1 MKPQDQASLHAAVF
15 SKTARD
21 PDWVGYWLA
30 RHQQTEDL
38 DEDQLAAKLGMTMD
52 NLVLLCLCRTPRDG
66 AQFKQDVDAICQKTG
81 VDRLVLKNLLR
92 QEKNHLRWAQTPPPQ
107 AGGYLAAAADAPP
120 EPTDDQ

>member
-81 VDRLVLKNLLR
+81 ADQKVLQNLLR
-92 QEKNHLRWAQTPPPQ
+92 QEQIHLRWAQAAPTSQ
-107 AGGYLAAAADAPP
+107 GYLAAASDAPP
-120 EPTDDQ
+120 EPDDA